1 MALARKTVVRVLR
14 ILFPTL
20 ALAIFASL
28 FLFSNARYSDG
39 LSFDG
44 VDFASFEE
52 GLKLANPRFTGT
64 TNRGEP
70 FSVSAEWALPDAPRP
85 QRVELSKV
93 VGEFILK
100 DGRLVTLSANSGVL
114 RPDDKIL
121 TLGEGSKLT
130 TSDGYVVTANSA
142 VINADTNTMT
152 ATGNISASGALG
164 QITSDKMRAARVV
177 ENGKESAYIW
187 FENRVKVRIETP
199 NMAGAEN

>member
-1 MALARKTVVRVLR
+1 MAMQRTTLVRGLK
-14 ILFPTL
+14 ILFPAL

-44 VDFASFEE
+44 VDFGSFEE

-85 QRVELSKV
+85 QKVELSKV
-93 VGEFILK
+93 VGDFMLQ
-100 DGRLVTLSANSGVL
+100 DGRHLTLAAQTGIL
-114 RPDDKIL
+114 RPDDKVL
-121 TLGEGSKLT
+121 TLGEGAKLT
-130 TSDGYVVTANSA
+130 TSDGYVLSANSA
-142 VINADTNTMT
+142 VIDANTNTVT
-152 ATGNISASGALG
+152 ASGDIHASGAIG
-164 QITSDKMRAARVV
+164 QITSDSMRATRVV
-177 ENGKESAYIW
+177 ENGIESAYIW

-199 NMAGAEN
+199 NMAGAPK